1 MVSMRDARDEAF
13 RRAGIPADGGDSE
26 PWVDFKLGP
35 IPMPFPNTDA
45 RRRTVKLHDL
55 HHVLTG
61 YRTDILGEFEISAW
75 ELGAGCGRFGVAWGL
90 NLMGL
95 VGGLLSSPRRTV
107 RAFWR
112 GRRSDA
118 LYTTR
123 SYDEVLDQP
132 VAEVRRWLHV
142 PGEAEPVSPTA
153 SDVLHLAAA
162 SLAGLVLG
170 LATLA
175 VILTPVTLAAWVLTY
190 GAYRREVAR
199 RGA

>member
-55 HHVLTG
+55 HHVVTG
-61 YRTDILGEFEISAW
+61 YRTDIFGEFEISAW

-112 GRRSDA
+112 GRRSDS
-118 LYTTR
+118 LYTRR

-132 VAEVRRWLHV
+132 VDEVRRWLRV

-175 VILTPVTLAAWVLTY
+175 IILTPVTLAAWVLTY
-190 GAYRREVAR
+190 SAYRREVAR
-199 RGA
+199 RSA

>member
-75 ELGAGCGRFGVAWGL
+75 EIAAGCGRHGVAWGI

-95 VGGLLSSPRRTV
+95 VAGLLSAPRRTT

-112 GRRSDA
+112 GSRSTA
-118 LYTTR
+118 LYTTL
-123 SYDEVLDQP
+123 SFDEVIDRP
-132 VAEVRRWLHV
+132 VDEVRARLRV
-142 PGEAEPVSPTA
+142 PAASEVVSPTGP
-153 SDVLHLAAA
+153 DVLRLVLA
-162 SLAGLVLG
+162 SLAGAALG
-170 LATLA
+170 LVTLT
-175 VILTPVTLAAWVLTY
+175 VVLTPVTLLAWVLTY
-190 GAYRREVAR
+190 GAYRRKVTR
-199 RGA
+199 RSA

>member
-1 MVSMRDARDEAF
+1 MVSMRAARDEAF

-45 RRRTVKLHDL
+45 RRRTVKFHDL

-61 YRTDILGEFEISAW
+61 YRTDIFGEFEISAW

-90 NLMGL
+90 NLL
-95 VGGLLSSPRRTV
+95 ALAGGLLSSPGRTV

-112 GRRSDA
+112 GRRSDS
-118 LYTTR
+118 LYTTPT
-123 SYDEVLDQP
+123 YDEVIDQP
-132 VAEVRRWLHV
+132 VDEVRRWLRV

-153 SDVLHLAAA
+153 SDVLHLGAA
-162 SLAGLVLG
+162 SLAGFVLG
-170 LATLA
+170 VATLA
-175 VILTPVTLAAWVLTY
+175 IILTPVTLAAWVLSY
-190 GAYRREVAR
+190 SAYRREVAR
-199 RGA
+199 RSA